1 VGTPETQID
10 ELMRGIREELRQ
22 KRGQKVDLNVA
33 PSVVEANTAL
43 DKSVIDEALIRADKV
58 HAIGENLPPMTKQS
72 GVRRLLAMITARSF
86 LRIAQIIT
94 RDQRQFN
101 YSLLVVLRA
110 MHDRLRGLHNGQAAV
125 EMQGVTRGEALEQRL
140 AEMQG
145 SATSRAE
152 ALEHRLAKAQRSVT
166 GRAEALEQRLA
177 EVQGSVTGRAEALE
191 QRLAEVQGSV
201 TDRVEAL
208 ERRLAEVQGEAAKRL
223 DRLERDFI
231 RIQSS
236 SYDFDDVTKPGH
248 IVREETENAQ
258 PAAAKISYAQNR
270 EDILLARVFSH
281 RKRGFYIDIGA
292 HDPVNYSITKYF
304 YDLGWHGINIEPS
317 SDIFPRLCA
326 ARGRDINLN
335 FGISDKDGTLDFYEA
350 TRGAGLSTF
359 VKAEMERHRK
369 GGFGF
374 IERECKVTTLAK
386 ICEQYVHGQIDFV
399 SIDVEGYE
407 HEVIEGG
414 DWRKWRP
421 SILVVEST
429 KPGTTIP
436 SHDAWES
443 LLLAADYV
451 FANFDGLNRYYVRA
465 EDKHLLPTLSVPV
478 NVFDSYIPYEYLRQ
492 IEELSA
498 RIAAYERKD

>member
-1 VGTPETQID
+1 LAEVQG
-10 ELMRGIREELRQ
+10 
-22 KRGQKVDLNVA
+22 
-33 PSVVEANTAL
+33 SVTGRV
-43 DKSVIDEALIRADKV
+43 
-58 HAIGENLPPMTKQS
+58 
-72 GVRRLLAMITARSF
+72 
-86 LRIAQIIT
+86 
-94 RDQRQFN
+94 
-101 YSLLVVLRA
+101 
-110 MHDRLRGLHNGQAAV
+110 
-125 EMQGVTRGEALEQRL
+125 EALEQRL
-140 AEMQG
+140 AEVQG
-145 SATSRAE
+145 SVTGRAE
-152 ALEHRLAKAQRSVT
+152 ALEQRLAEVQGGATS
-166 GRAEALEQRLA
+166 RAEALEQRLA

-201 TDRVEAL
+201 TGRVEAL
-208 ERRLAEVQGEAAKRL
+208 ERRLAEVQGEVAKRL

-292 HDPVNYSITKYF
+292 HHPVNYSITKYF

-335 FGISDKDGTLDFYEA
+335 FGLSDKDGTLDFYEA

-369 GGFGF
+369 DGFGF

-421 SILVVEST
+421 CILVIEST
-429 KPGTTIP
+429 KPGTTIL
-436 SHDAWES
+436 SHDAWEP

-451 FANFDGLNRYYVRA
+451 FAHFDGLNRYYVRA
-465 EDKHLLPTLSVPV
+465 EDKHLLPDLSVPV
-478 NVFDSYIPYEYLRQ
+478 NVFDSYIPYEYLRR

-498 RIAAYERKD
+498 RIAAYDRKD